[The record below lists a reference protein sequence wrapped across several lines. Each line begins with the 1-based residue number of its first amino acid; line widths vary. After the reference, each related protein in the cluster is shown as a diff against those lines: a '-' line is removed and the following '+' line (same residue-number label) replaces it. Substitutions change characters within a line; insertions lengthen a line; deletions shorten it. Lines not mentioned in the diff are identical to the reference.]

1 VEEGGH
7 RGAVLL
13 QEPQEGDRP
22 VQAPHVG
29 PSGGRPRC
37 DRRGPREDVRLPVRP
52 APRHRNARRGRPLRP
67 AAAPV
72 TRPAAPG
79 GGGRARRSGGRR
91 MSERGAGFGPFLLG
105 LGLGAVLG
113 FLFAPEPGEASRTKL
128 SRKLRGLR
136 DLAAEKAGELGELLD
151 TDDEEDEPT
160 ARVAIERRLT
170 EAKRRRRGGKGT
182 SVEEED
188 EPVA

>member
-1 VEEGGH
+1 
-7 RGAVLL
+7 
-13 QEPQEGDRP
+13 
-22 VQAPHVG
+22 
-29 PSGGRPRC
+29 
-37 DRRGPREDVRLPVRP
+37 
-52 APRHRNARRGRPLRP
+52 
-67 AAAPV
+67 
-72 TRPAAPG
+72 
-79 GGGRARRSGGRR
+79 

-151 TDDEEDEPT
+151 TAEDEDDEPT

-170 EAKRRRRGGKGT
+170 EAKRRRRGAKGA
-182 SVEEED
+182 SFEEED

>member
-1 VEEGGH
+1 V
-7 RGAVLL
+7 
-13 QEPQEGDRP
+13 
-22 VQAPHVG
+22 
-29 PSGGRPRC
+29 
-37 DRRGPREDVRLPVRP
+37 
-52 APRHRNARRGRPLRP
+52 
-67 AAAPV
+67 
-72 TRPAAPG
+72 
-79 GGGRARRSGGRR
+79 
-91 MSERGAGFGPFLLG
+91 SERGAGFGPFLLG

-151 TDDEEDEPT
+151 TDDEEDEAPT

-170 EAKRRRRGGKGT
+170 EAKRRRRGAKGA
-182 SVEEED
+182 SLDEDD

>member
-1 VEEGGH
+1 
-7 RGAVLL
+7 
-13 QEPQEGDRP
+13 
-22 VQAPHVG
+22 
-29 PSGGRPRC
+29 
-37 DRRGPREDVRLPVRP
+37 
-52 APRHRNARRGRPLRP
+52 
-67 AAAPV
+67 
-72 TRPAAPG
+72 
-79 GGGRARRSGGRR
+79 

-136 DLAAEKAGELGELLD
+136 DLAAEKAGELLD
-151 TDDEEDEPT
+151 PDDEEDEPT

-170 EAKRRRRGGKGT
+170 EAKRRRRGAKGA
-182 SVEEED
+182 SLEEED

>member
-1 VEEGGH
+1 
-7 RGAVLL
+7 
-13 QEPQEGDRP
+13 
-22 VQAPHVG
+22 
-29 PSGGRPRC
+29 
-37 DRRGPREDVRLPVRP
+37 
-52 APRHRNARRGRPLRP
+52 
-67 AAAPV
+67 
-72 TRPAAPG
+72 
-79 GGGRARRSGGRR
+79 

-136 DLAAEKAGELGELLD
+136 DLAAEKAGDLGELLD
-151 TDDEEDEPT
+151 AAEDEQDEAPS

-170 EAKRRRRGGKGT
+170 EAKRRRRGAKGAGG
-182 SVEEED
+182 EEED

>member
-1 VEEGGH
+1 
-7 RGAVLL
+7 
-13 QEPQEGDRP
+13 
-22 VQAPHVG
+22 
-29 PSGGRPRC
+29 
-37 DRRGPREDVRLPVRP
+37 
-52 APRHRNARRGRPLRP
+52 
-67 AAAPV
+67 
-72 TRPAAPG
+72 
-79 GGGRARRSGGRR
+79 

-105 LGLGAVLG
+105 LGVGAVLG

-151 TDDEEDEPT
+151 AGDVEEEDEPPT

-170 EAKRRRRGGKGT
+170 EAKRRRRGG
-182 SVEEED
+182 SDRVEEED

>member
-1 VEEGGH
+1 
-7 RGAVLL
+7 
-13 QEPQEGDRP
+13 
-22 VQAPHVG
+22 
-29 PSGGRPRC
+29 
-37 DRRGPREDVRLPVRP
+37 
-52 APRHRNARRGRPLRP
+52 
-67 AAAPV
+67 
-72 TRPAAPG
+72 
-79 GGGRARRSGGRR
+79 

-151 TDDEEDEPT
+151 TGEDDEAPT

-170 EAKRRRRGGKGT
+170 EAKRRRRGAKGA